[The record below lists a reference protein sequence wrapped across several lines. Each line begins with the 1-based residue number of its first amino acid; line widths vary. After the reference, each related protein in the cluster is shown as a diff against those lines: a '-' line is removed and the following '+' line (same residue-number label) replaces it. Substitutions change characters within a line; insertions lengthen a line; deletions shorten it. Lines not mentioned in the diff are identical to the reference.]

1 MRLLVIN
8 PNTSVSVTDKIAA
21 VARDAAAPGTELEFV
36 TAAYG
41 VPYIA
46 TRAEAIIGGRIVLE
60 VLAEREAEFDAAIVA
75 AFGDPGL
82 GGARELCSIPVVG
95 LAEASMLLACPLGR
109 KFSIVS
115 FSSRLEP
122 WYRECVEWNGLANRL
137 ASIRMLDVP
146 VGDVGRVQAD
156 NEDLLAELACRAVE
170 EDGAEAVILAGA
182 PLAGLASR
190 VSGRVPVPLIE
201 SVAASIK
208 MAESLVA
215 LRPRKASAGSFRQSA
230 PKFTSGLPDALARV
244 IESGRS
250 AAELSRSPE

>member
-21 VARDAAAPGTELEFV
+21 VARAAAAPGTTLEFV
-36 TAAYG
+36 TAPYG

-46 TRAEAIIGGRIVLE
+46 TRAEAVIGGRVVLE
-60 VLAEREAEFDAAIVA
+60 ILAEREAEFDGAIIA
-75 AFGDPGL
+75 AFGDPAL
-82 GGARELCSIPVVG
+82 GAARELCSIPVVG

-122 WYRECVEWNGLANRL
+122 WYRECVEWQGLGGRL
-137 ASIRMLDVP
+137 ASIRMLDAKVA
-146 VGDVGRVQAD
+146 DVGRVQAE
-156 NEDLLAELACRAVE
+156 NEALLVELANRAVA
-170 EDGAEAVILAGA
+170 EDGAEVVILAGA

-190 VSGRVPVPLIE
+190 VRERVPVPLIE
-201 SVAASIK
+201 SVAASVK
-208 MAESLVA
+208 LAESLVA
-215 LRPRKASAGSFRQSA
+215 LRPRKAVVGSFRQSA
-230 PKFTSGLPDALARV
+230 PKAATGLPAALTRV

-250 AAELSRSPE
+250 TRAPD